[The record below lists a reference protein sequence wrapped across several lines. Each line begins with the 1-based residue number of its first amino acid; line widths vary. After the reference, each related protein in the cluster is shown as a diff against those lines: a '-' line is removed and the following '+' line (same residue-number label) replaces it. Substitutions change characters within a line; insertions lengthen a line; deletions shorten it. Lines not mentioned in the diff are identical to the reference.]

1 MSAPKETKAAPVRLD
16 LDLCKACG
24 ICAAVCPK
32 HVFDLDDLGYPSI
45 ARPEVCNNC
54 LLCEL
59 HCPDFAIEVERPP
72 KRVRLEPLGT
82 PEPGSDGDK
91 D

>member
-1 MSAPKETKAAPVRLD
+1 VSAQKKTKESPVRLD
-16 LDLCKACG
+16 LELCKACG

-59 HCPDFAIEVERPP
+59 HCPDFAIEVERPA
-72 KRVRLEPLGT
+72 RRARLEPLET
-82 PEPGSDGDK
+82 PEPGGDGHK